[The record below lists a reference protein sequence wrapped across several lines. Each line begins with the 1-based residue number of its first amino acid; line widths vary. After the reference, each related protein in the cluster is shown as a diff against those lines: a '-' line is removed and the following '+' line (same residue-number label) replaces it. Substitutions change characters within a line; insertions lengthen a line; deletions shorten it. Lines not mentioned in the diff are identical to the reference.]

1 MRRRV
6 KSSVSED
13 CGFSIE
19 VVGHKKEFKYHTRNP
34 HVYSLINGLNVGEYQ
49 VPQSLLNDPPN
60 EFDGWADSFRSELI
74 NWIESSKKN
83 GLKFQLLLI
92 ATDLRKY

>member
-6 KSSVSED
+6 KNSVSED

-34 HVYSLINGLNVGEYQ
+34 HVYSLIKGLNVGDHKVYLTIHQ
-49 VPQSLLNDPPN
+49 MNFMVGLTLLEVN
-60 EFDGWADSFRSELI
+60 
-74 NWIESSKKN
+74 
-83 GLKFQLLLI
+83 
-92 ATDLRKY
+92 